1 MEYLTGLSE
10 ASLKILGEKSVDKRR
25 IAGKELI
32 QLIEKLIAENQYEQ
46 INKKIDIFNKMIMQV
61 DVQERDNP

>member
-1 MEYLTGLSE
+1 MEYQTGLSE

-32 QLIEKLIAENQYEQ
+32 LLIEKLIAENQYE
-46 INKKIDIFNKMIMQV
+46 
-61 DVQERDNP
+61 

>member
-32 QLIEKLIAENQYEQ
+32 
-46 INKKIDIFNKMIMQV
+46 
-61 DVQERDNP
+61 